1 MDNYGTLRLTL
12 VSILEQPGIFDAYKR
27 GVVTLKK
34 IGRNDAVDLT
44 EPNQVLCIEGEKLG
58 PVLAVLILLP
68 KINLLGTL
76 IELRELA
83 AKKEEEV
90 REKRMMKEL
99 ENTDWEKIFFEGG
112 K

>member
-1 MDNYGTLRLTL
+1 MDNYGALRLTI

-34 IGRNDAVDLT
+34 IGRNDVVDLI
-44 EPNQVLCIEGEKLG
+44 EPRQALCIEGQKLAH
-58 PVLAVLILLP
+58 VLAVLCLLP

-83 AKKEEEV
+83 AKK
-90 REKRMMKEL
+90 RE
-99 ENTDWEKIFFEGG
+99 
-112 K
+112 